1 MKIFI
6 KNFRAQGMGATIL
19 KVGEQGDKSIL
30 RTNSNIRKIVLYLNL
45 KDILN
50 RKLLKRER
58 EMSLQIIGWLFSLL
72 GGKKKKKDN
81 VKGV

>member
-6 KNFRAQGMGATIL
+6 KNFRAQGMGAII
-19 KVGEQGDKSIL
+19 KVREQGDKSIL
-30 RTNSNIRKIVLYLNL
+30 RTNSNLRKIVLYLNL

-58 EMSLQIIGWLFSLL
+58 EMSLQIIG
-72 GGKKKKKDN
+72 
-81 VKGV
+81 